1 MVSQTGS
8 PVWITNLVSQFI
20 FYQMNLEILTK
31 SDNRKIQNVI
41 ISKIRDLITH
51 KNLEQGDKLPSER
64 VLSEKFGV
72 SRRNVREAIEKL
84 EFYELVKSI
93 PQSGTFIAN
102 IGQIAMIGIIDEMVT
117 LEKQNFKSLV
127 ETRMLLES
135 KTAYLAAK
143 RRTKEDLENIEEAL
157 NNYRTKLLIGEN
169 AIQEDLLFHLA
180 IAKAS
185 GNSTINALMLQI
197 TPKILSVFEQT
208 RVCDEEGFIYEVKKH
223 ETIFEAIKDQD
234 SKLAVESMEFHF
246 KMLTEFCNNYKEN

>member
-1 MVSQTGS
+1 MK
-8 PVWITNLVSQFI
+8 P
-20 FYQMNLEILTK
+20 EILAK
-31 SDNRKIQNVI
+31 IDNREIQNLI
-41 ISKIRDLITH
+41 ISKIRDLIIH
-51 KNLEQGDKLPSER
+51 KNLEPGDKLPSER

-72 SRRNVREAIEKL
+72 SRRNVREVIEKL
-84 EFYELVKSI
+84 EFYELVKSV

-102 IGQIAMIGIIDEMVT
+102 IGQIAMIGIIDDMVA

-127 ETRMLLES
+127 ETRILLES

-143 RRTKEDLENIEEAL
+143 NRTKEDLENIEEAL
-157 NNYRTKLLIGEN
+157 INYRTKLLKGED

-197 TPKILSVFEQT
+197 TPKILTVFEKT
-208 RVCDEEGFIYEVKKH
+208 RVCEEEGFIYEVQKH
-223 ETIFEAIKDQD
+223 EAIFKAIKDQD

-246 KMLTEFCNNYKEN
+246 KMLIEFCNNFEENQKG